1 MRSPPLAHWKE
12 KSSKRREP
20 QGQGVLRE
28 QRPMLLKHRKQ
39 NAVGDV
45 VSETGNSQ
53 NLRAHVRRDE
63 GFVFNLIQWE
73 AIRALAR
80 HPSELHALL
89 SSDYW
94 R

>member
-20 QGQGVLRE
+20 QGQGVLGE

-53 NLRAHVRRDE
+53 SLRAHVRHDE
-63 GFVFNLIQWE
+63 GFVFNLNSMGSNSSFSK
-73 AIRALAR
+73 APIRATCF
-80 HPSELHALL
+80 SFF
-89 SSDYW
+89 
-94 R
+94 

>member
-63 GFVFNLIQWE
+63 GFVFNSM
-73 AIRALAR
+73 ASNSSFSKAPIRATCF
-80 HPSELHALL
+80 SFF
-89 SSDYW
+89 
-94 R
+94 